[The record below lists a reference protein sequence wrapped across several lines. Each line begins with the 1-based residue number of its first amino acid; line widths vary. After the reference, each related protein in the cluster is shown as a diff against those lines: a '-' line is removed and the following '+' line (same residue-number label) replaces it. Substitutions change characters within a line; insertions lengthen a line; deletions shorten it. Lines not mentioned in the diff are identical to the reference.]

1 MSRFV
6 TVARLEDVG
15 ENNTKGVMIDDLAIV
30 LVNSGGE
37 IHALE
42 NRCSHEEFPLSEG
55 EVAAGEITCTLHGA
69 RFDLATGAARALP
82 AIMAVRTFNVRLD
95 GDEIQVDVG

>member
-6 TVARLEDVG
+6 AVASLDEVP
-15 ENNTKGVMIDDLAIV
+15 ENDTKGVMVDDLAIV
-30 LVNSGGE
+30 LINSGGD

-42 NRCSHEEFPLSEG
+42 DRCSHEEFPLSAG

-69 RFDLATGAARALP
+69 RFDIATGAVRALP
-82 AIMAVRTFNVRLD
+82 AVMPVRRFDVRLD